1 MDPSTVNLPHNLTA
15 IVGPNGCGKSNV
27 IDAVRWVM
35 GESSAKHLRGE
46 SMTDVIFNGSATR
59 KPIGQASIELEFD
72 NSDGTLVGELG
83 AFSEIAI
90 KRTVSR
96 DGQSN
101 YYLNGTRCRRK
112 DITDIFLGTGLG
124 PRSYA
129 IIEQGTISRLI
140 EAKPEELR
148 VFIEEAAGIS
158 KYKERRRETENRMQR
173 TRENLDRLG
182 DVREELD
189 RQLQHLNRQAQT
201 AERYKNLKEEERL
214 YKAQLQVLRW
224 LLLEEN
230 VQQHSA
236 DIRTLELKREA
247 QLTEQISI
255 EAALEIHHSEAQQ
268 LNENFNRVQGEFYSL
283 GADVARLEQQ
293 IRHQKQR
300 EQDVQRNLA
309 DVSSSLEQVSS
320 HLLTDHRQMTS
331 LDEEILSLEP
341 ELELLQSTQDEM
353 SEHLLQ
359 AEENMQHWQHDWDQF
374 NASSSA
380 ISQKAQVEQSRIEQL
395 EQAIRRGRER
405 ITRLLEE
412 RQGLHDPD
420 LEASVQVLE
429 ETLERAR
436 DALLEQEEALAA
448 QRQDIEQQRQHNQSL
463 SKTLDQQKTVLQG
476 KKGQLTSLEALQEAA
491 MGSSGAVLNQW
502 LKAHSLDS
510 APRLIDQIT
519 VLAGWEVALET
530 VLSSHL
536 HALCLNKVAQLRD
549 GIGTLLANA
558 SFVSAEGI
566 DAASITADISTG
578 IEAPRLLQF
587 VQGHAAA
594 LQILQ
599 GIYAVE
605 NLNDAFDLQHRL
617 QGSESVVTRDGFW
630 LGPNWLRLQK
640 EENKSAGVLA
650 RKQQIEQIKND
661 IAEQEAQL
669 GESTERLEAGRL
681 RLLDGE
687 ARRETLSQEL
697 TLANRKIA
705 DIKAQ
710 LSAKEVRLEQF
721 SLRRQRLER
730 ELQEIQQQL
739 ENDQDTV
746 NQSRVIL
753 QEALDGMAES
763 TLRRED
769 LLSQRDQRR
778 SVLDEARH
786 SARIHKDNA
795 HRLALQIRA
804 IKTQRDSMVMALERL
819 REQQRQLEQRR
830 DQLLESV
837 QNNDEPIDL
846 LQASLED
853 RLEQRLQV
861 EEKLATARRLLE
873 DVESQRQTLEK
884 RRVAAEQAIQSCR
897 TELEKKRIEQQAFA
911 MRQSAALEHLQ
922 ELGADLQSLRET
934 LPADANEAAWEAEL
948 ESLASKI
955 SRLGAINLA
964 AIDEY
969 HTEMERKSYLDRQ
982 HADLIE
988 ALETLEAAIRK
999 IDKETRNRFKETFE
1013 QVNSGLQELFP
1024 KVFGGGHAYLELTG
1038 EDLLDTG
1045 VAIMARP
1052 PGKRNSTI
1060 HLLSGGEKAL
1070 TAIALVFSIFRLNPA
1085 PFCMLDEVDAP
1096 LDDANVGR
1104 FCRLVK
1110 EMSKN
1115 VQFIYISHNKVAME
1129 MAQVLM
1135 GVTMQEPGVSR
1146 LVSVNIDEATALAA
1160 L

>member
-1 MDPSTVNLPHNLTA
+1 MRLKSIKLAGFKSFVDPSTVNLPENLTA

-72 NSDGTLVGELG
+72 NSDGSLVGELG

-224 LLLEEN
+224 LTLETN

-236 DIRTLELKREA
+236 DIRTLELKREE

-255 EAALEIHHSEAQQ
+255 ETALEVHHSQAQQ
-268 LNENFNRVQGEFYSL
+268 FNENFNRVQGEFYSL

-309 DVSSSLEQVSS
+309 DVTRSLEQVSD
-320 HLLTDHRQMTS
+320 HLSTDQQQMTH

-341 ELELLQSTQDEM
+341 ELELLQSTQDET
-353 SEHLLQ
+353 SERLLL
-359 AEENMQHWQHDWDQF
+359 AEENMQQWQHDWDQF
-374 NASSSA
+374 NAYSSA

-395 EQAIRRGRER
+395 EQAIRRGRDR

-420 LEASVQVLE
+420 LEASVHVLE

-436 DALLEQEEALAA
+436 DALLEQEDALVT

-463 SKTLDQQKTVLQG
+463 SKSLDQQKTALQG

-491 MGSSGAVLNQW
+491 MGSSGTVLNQW
-502 LKAHSLDS
+502 LKTHALDH
-510 APRLIDQIT
+510 APRLINQIT
-519 VLAGWEVALET
+519 VVPGWEVALET
-530 VLSSHL
+530 VLSPHL
-536 HALCLNKVAQLRD
+536 QALCLDKVTQLRD

-566 DAASITADISTG
+566 NVASFTAAQPSG
-578 IEAPRLLQF
+578 IAAPRLLDF

-594 LQILQ
+594 LQILL
-599 GIYAVE
+599 GVYAVE
-605 NLNDAFDLQHRL
+605 NLNEAFDLQHQL
-617 QGSESVVTRDGFW
+617 QASESVVTRDGFW

-640 EENKSAGVLA
+640 ETNKSAGVLA
-650 RKQQIEQIKND
+650 RKQQIEQLKID
-661 IAEQEAQL
+661 IAEQETQL
-669 GESTERLEAGRL
+669 AELTEQLEAGRL
-681 RLLDGE
+681 RLLEGE

-705 DIKAQ
+705 DLKAQ

-721 SLRRQRLER
+721 SLRRQ
-730 ELQEIQQQL
+730 
-739 ENDQDTV
+739 
-746 NQSRVIL
+746 
-753 QEALDGMAES
+753 
-763 TLRRED
+763 
-769 LLSQRDQRR
+769 
-778 SVLDEARH
+778 
-786 SARIHKDNA
+786 
-795 HRLALQIRA
+795 
-804 IKTQRDSMVMALERL
+804 
-819 REQQRQLEQRR
+819 
-830 DQLLESV
+830 
-837 QNNDEPIDL
+837 
-846 LQASLED
+846 
-853 RLEQRLQV
+853 
-861 EEKLATARRLLE
+861 
-873 DVESQRQTLEK
+873 
-884 RRVAAEQAIQSCR
+884 
-897 TELEKKRIEQQAFA
+897 
-911 MRQSAALEHLQ
+911 
-922 ELGADLQSLRET
+922 
-934 LPADANEAAWEAEL
+934 
-948 ESLASKI
+948 
-955 SRLGAINLA
+955 
-964 AIDEY
+964 
-969 HTEMERKSYLDRQ
+969 
-982 HADLIE
+982 
-988 ALETLEAAIRK
+988 
-999 IDKETRNRFKETFE
+999 
-1013 QVNSGLQELFP
+1013 
-1024 KVFGGGHAYLELTG
+1024 
-1038 EDLLDTG
+1038 
-1045 VAIMARP
+1045 
-1052 PGKRNSTI
+1052 
-1060 HLLSGGEKAL
+1060 
-1070 TAIALVFSIFRLNPA
+1070 
-1085 PFCMLDEVDAP
+1085 
-1096 LDDANVGR
+1096 
-1104 FCRLVK
+1104 
-1110 EMSKN
+1110 
-1115 VQFIYISHNKVAME
+1115 
-1129 MAQVLM
+1129 
-1135 GVTMQEPGVSR
+1135 
-1146 LVSVNIDEATALAA
+1146 
-1160 L
+1160 